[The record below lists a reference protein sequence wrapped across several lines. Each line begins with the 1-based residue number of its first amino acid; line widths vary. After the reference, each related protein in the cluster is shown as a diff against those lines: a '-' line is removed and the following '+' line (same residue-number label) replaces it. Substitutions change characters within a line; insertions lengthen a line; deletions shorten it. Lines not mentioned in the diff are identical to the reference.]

1 MEEAP
6 DYLEDAKGVGAIKL
20 GDLRIDDDVDDDDDE
35 DEEEEGKR
43 KVSRE
48 QEGGKD
54 PLHG

>member
-20 GDLRIDDDVDDDDDE
+20 GDLRIDDDVDDD
-35 DEEEEGKR
+35 EEEEGKR